1 MWQGVG
7 GALVDGAF
15 DFLNTGF
22 AGMMSYATD
31 KKLMKK
37 QFEYQKELQRI
48 QNDYNVYNYQHQNQW
63 RVDDLR
69 AAGLNPILSAT
80 SGTSVAPASAG
91 AVGLASS
98 KFHPSSSDRF
108 MRLAMQSAEL
118 NSARAKSEIEA
129 NEASAVKSLS
139 EAKAT
144 TSMARQN
151 AEKFN
156 IMLPAIKKQA
166 EYESST
172 SHQWSRHVND
182 WTQALS
188 PVLDMVPGTV
198 FMRGVGNFLKRGSS
212 SARGL
217 NRDLKSTGYYDLEP
231 SASKGHR
238 WLHVDGDG
246 GFRDSNDDGFTS
258 SIRHK

>member
-1 MWQGVG
+1 MALGSL
-7 GALVDGAF
+7 GAGLLGSSVDGVF
-15 DFLNTGF
+15 DLFNTGL

-37 QFEYQKELQRI
+37 QFKYQKELQKI

-69 AAGLNPILSAT
+69 SAGLNPILSAT
-80 SGTSVAPASAG
+80 SGTAVAPASAG
-91 AVGLASS
+91 SVGLATS

-108 MRLAMQSAEL
+108 SRAALQAVEL

-129 NEASAVKSLS
+129 NKASAAKSLS
-139 EAKAT
+139 EARAADSM
-144 TSMARQN
+144 TSQN
-151 AEKFN
+151 KQKFD

-188 PVLDMVPGTV
+188 PVLDMVPGTFLMKGAKKFFTGSGNSAKSGPFTDREIGKKVSYDPERKV
-198 FMRGVGNFLKRGSS
+198 F
-212 SARGL
+212 
-217 NRDLKSTGYYDLEP
+217 YH
-231 SASKGHR
+231 KG
-238 WLHVDGDG
+238 D
-246 GFRDSNDDGFTS
+246 
-258 SIRHK
+258 

>member
-1 MWQGVG
+1 MPWQGIG
-7 GALVDGAF
+7 GAITDGAF
-15 DFLNTGF
+15 DLLNTGL

-48 QNDYNVYNYQHQNQW
+48 QNEYNVYNYQHQNQW

-80 SGTSVAPASAG
+80 GGTSVAPASAG

-98 KFHPSSSDRF
+98 KFHPSNSDRF

-129 NEASAVKSLS
+129 NEASATKSLA

-151 AEKFN
+151 IEKFE
-156 IMLPAIKKQA
+156 IMKPAIKKQA

-188 PVLDMVPGTV
+188 PVLDLVPGTV
-198 FMRGVGNFLKRGSS
+198 LMRGARNFLGKSGN
-212 SARGL
+212 SAKSGL
-217 NRDLKSTGYYDLEP
+217 FSDSEIRKKVTYDPERKVFYH
-231 SASKGHR
+231 KG
-238 WLHVDGDG
+238 D
-246 GFRDSNDDGFTS
+246 
-258 SIRHK
+258 

>member
-1 MWQGVG
+1 MWQGIG
-7 GALVDGAF
+7 GAMADGVF
-15 DFLNTGF
+15 DLFNTGL

-37 QFEYQKELQRI
+37 QFKYQKELQRI
-48 QNDYNVYNYQHQNQW
+48 QNEYNVYNYQHQNQW

-129 NEASAVKSLS
+129 NEASATKSLA

-246 GFRDSNDDGFTS
+246 GFRDSNDDGFTP
-258 SIRHK
+258 RYRK

>member
-1 MWQGVG
+1 MPWQGIG
-7 GALVDGAF
+7 GAIADGAF
-15 DFLNTGF
+15 DFLNTTFSGLM
-22 AGMMSYATD
+22 GYATD

-37 QFEYQKELQRI
+37 QFEYQKELQKI

-91 AVGLASS
+91 AVGLATS
-98 KFHPSSSDRF
+98 KFHPSNSDRF
-108 MRLAMQSAEL
+108 LRLAMQSAEL
-118 NSARAKSEIEA
+118 NSARAKSEVAA
-129 NEASAVKSLS
+129 NEASAVKSLA

-144 TSMARQN
+144 TSMANQN
-151 AEKFN
+151 AKKFE
-156 IMLPAIKKQA
+156 IMEPAIRKQA

-188 PVLDMVPGTV
+188 PVLDLVPGTV
-198 FMRGVGNFLKRGSS
+198 LMHGARNFFGKFGN
-212 SARGL
+212 SA
-217 NRDLKSTGYYDLEP
+217 KSGPFSDREIGKKVSYDPERKVFYH
-231 SASKGHR
+231 KG
-238 WLHVDGDG
+238 D
-246 GFRDSNDDGFTS
+246 
-258 SIRHK
+258 

>member
-1 MWQGVG
+1 MSAFG
-7 GALVDGAF
+7 GAIADGIF
-15 DFLNTGF
+15 DLFNTGLS
-22 AGMMSYATD
+22 GMMSYASD

-37 QFEYQKELQRI
+37 QFEYQKDLMKI

-91 AVGLASS
+91 SVGLATS

-108 MRLAMQSAEL
+108 TRAAMQAIEL
-118 NSARAKSEIEA
+118 NSARAKSEVEA
-129 NEASAVKSLS
+129 NEASAVKSLA

-144 TSMARQN
+144 ASMAEQN
-151 AEKFN
+151 AKKFK
-156 IMLPAIKKQA
+156 IMEPAIRKQA

-188 PVLDMVPGTV
+188 PVLDLVPGTV
-198 FMRGVGNFLKRGSS
+198 LMRGARNFFGKSGNSAKTGPFSDREIKKKVSYDPESKVFYHRG
-212 SARGL
+212 
-217 NRDLKSTGYYDLEP
+217 D
-231 SASKGHR
+231 
-238 WLHVDGDG
+238 
-246 GFRDSNDDGFTS
+246 
-258 SIRHK
+258 